1 MHIHDS
7 APLSKHLAKPWHRL
21 SRHGRTKALHIIAQ
35 SESKNRES
43 RLSLG
48 ISACKFP
55 TNSLPQILMVK
66 RSTVAAV
73 ASVAGIWSCSSESSS
88 SLKAPASGLF
98 RNVGSCCR
106 CCLKNAD
113 CAEPKQS
120 SRAFQEHS
128 ASKQTMKAIFALS
141 QIPVDLHSKSF
152 PQAFT
157 ALQHFLCHV
166 LLTASFHINYLATQ
180 SLQTRLVGGKS
191 YHLPRLQLE
200 KQRFSL
206 VLYKHFCM
214 VHRLSALTCTTFIPD
229 VPHPCTW

>member
-1 MHIHDS
+1 MHVHDS

-55 TNSLPQILMVK
+55 TNSLPQVLMVK

-120 SRAFQEHS
+120 SWAFQEHS
-128 ASKQTMKAIFALS
+128 ASKQTMES
-141 QIPVDLHSKSF
+141 H
-152 PQAFT
+152 
-157 ALQHFLCHV
+157 LC
-166 LLTASFHINYLATQ
+166 TESNT
-180 SLQTRLVGGKS
+180 SW
-191 YHLPRLQLE
+191 PPLE
-200 KQRFSL
+200 KFPSGFHSAPTLSL
-206 VLYKHFCM
+206 PCLAHCFVSHKLLGYAIPSDSPCRRQELPPAQATVGKTTILSGLVQALLYG
-214 VHRLSALTCTTFIPD
+214 P
-229 VPHPCTW
+229 